1 MLKQTTTHHWQK
13 ESLANVITI
22 TTTLS
27 KLLLILQFCACFVCT
42 SGFAKH
48 CTVSVFILKVLK
60 RRKLQSSSSSV
71 TISLSIPMFLL
82 CVMKMITL
90 CMVRRGEPMKGEEMT
105 GEERRGEYRSR
116 LRRRALLQRRSQD
129 ERRKWEERTTI
140 TPAAHTSSLYANK
153 MTIWPQ
159 YPVL

>member
-22 TTTLS
+22 TTTLN
-27 KLLLILQFCACFVCT
+27 KLLLILQFCAWFVCT

-71 TISLSIPMFLL
+71 KISLSIPMFLL

-90 CMVRRGEPMKGEEMT
+90 CMVRRGEPLKGEEMT
-105 GEERRGEYRSR
+105 GEERRGEEQTEEESV
-116 LRRRALLQRRSQD
+116 AA
-129 ERRKWEERTTI
+129 EEKPGWEE
-140 TPAAHTSSLYANK
+140 K
-153 MTIWPQ
+153 MRGEDNNHPCCPHKFT
-159 YPVL
+159 LCK